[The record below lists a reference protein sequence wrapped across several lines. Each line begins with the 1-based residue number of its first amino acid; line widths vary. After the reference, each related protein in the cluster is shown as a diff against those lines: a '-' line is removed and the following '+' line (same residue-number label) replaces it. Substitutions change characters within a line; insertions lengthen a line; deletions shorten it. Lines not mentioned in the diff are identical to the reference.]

1 MFLSPALCPRSYLT
15 LSHSYESLENSWD
28 ALHCTLIFHERT
40 CMCLSA
46 QRKHFRTSNSPYTV
60 CTILSACWTV
70 TSKKIIL
77 CKPWKPA
84 SVQFQMGSIVHMWL
98 WPNFDHYL
106 VMRKGMERFGPGTHL
121 RLCVCYLEAFT
132 SANAFMEHF
141 AVSSTKKPWRLTGK
155 LLAKWALPGHGTN
168 CCPHRFKSLKVR
180 QYSEANWLDVRFICL
195 LKNHHMM
202 AVWAFCW
209 NHQTSVL
216 EMRCLENTK
225 AFVKQCPLTVDL
237 SGTRECTF
245 AEIQAQAVYPTDDRP
260 TGRNPRILCPDA
272 RSPH

>member
-1 MFLSPALCPRSYLT
+1 MFLSPALCPQSYLT
-15 LSHSYESLENSWD
+15 LSHTYERAWRTAET
-28 ALHCTLIFHERT
+28 HCTALWSFMWEPA
-40 CMCLSA
+40 CA
-46 QRKHFRTSNSPYTV
+46 FQPKENTSELQILHI

-77 CKPWKPA
+77 CEPWKPA

-106 VMRKGMERFGPGTHL
+106 VMSKGMERFGPGTHL

-132 SANAFMEHF
+132 SANASMKHF

-168 CCPHRFKSLKVR
+168 CCPLHFKSLKVR

-195 LKNHHMM
+195 LKDHHMM
-202 AVWAFCW
+202 VKLLSSNFCPWDEVFGKYKGFCEAMSSDSRFIW
-209 NHQTSVL
+209 NKRMYICGDPSTSGLSYRWQT
-216 EMRCLENTK
+216 
-225 AFVKQCPLTVDL
+225 
-237 SGTRECTF
+237 
-245 AEIQAQAVYPTDDRP
+245 DR
-260 TGRNPRILCPDA
+260 
-272 RSPH
+272 S